1 MRNYFLR
8 KLMML
13 PLILLG
19 VSFIVFMSVR
29 ALPGDPARLMAGPE
43 ATQDA
48 VDDMRVRL
56 GLDRP
61 LMVQYA
67 AFLKGAATGDFG
79 TSIRSQRPVSQEL
92 SRRYKATMEL
102 ATVAYFFATIIGV
115 PAGMIAA
122 ICKGRAPDHVVMVF
136 AILGAS
142 VANFW
147 LALVM
152 MDYFSV
158 QKGWLPLL
166 GSGSAA
172 HFVMPA
178 IVLGLLPMALIARMT
193 RSSMIET
200 LDQDYIRTA
209 RAKGLGAFQVY
220 QRHALRN
227 ALIPIVTIIGLNFG
241 AVIGST
247 VVTETV
253 FNWPGIGRLLVDA
266 VRYRDYPIIQG
277 VTLLAVVSVV
287 LVNFFAEFLISV
299 LDPRVRFN

>member
-8 KLMML
+8 KLLML

-19 VSFIVFMSVR
+19 VSFIIFVSVR

-48 VDDMRVRL
+48 VDDMRVRM

-67 AFLKGAATGDFG
+67 AFLKDATKGDFG

-92 SRRYKATMEL
+92 SRRFTATIEL
-102 ATVAYFFATIIGV
+102 AGVAYFFATIIGV

-122 ICKGRAPDHVVMVF
+122 IYKGRAPDHMVMIV

-147 LALVM
+147 LATVM

-172 HFVMPA
+172 ILSCLQLYSACCPW
-178 IVLGLLPMALIARMT
+178 R
-193 RSSMIET
+193 
-200 LDQDYIRTA
+200 
-209 RAKGLGAFQVY
+209 
-220 QRHALRN
+220 
-227 ALIPIVTIIGLNFG
+227 
-241 AVIGST
+241 
-247 VVTETV
+247 
-253 FNWPGIGRLLVDA
+253 
-266 VRYRDYPIIQG
+266 
-277 VTLLAVVSVV
+277 
-287 LVNFFAEFLISV
+287 
-299 LDPRVRFN
+299 